1 MKAAHSNNSSKGSI
15 RCKERIRV
23 VVNGNGI
30 MNDQYDALAA
40 GVRIKDI
47 ASTASNRALLH
58 RLKNNDPGLAHLFID
73 ESDDGFD
80 DETDIFQVREGDDLG
95 WLGYFI
101 GRNETLKSLYVYY
114 LPTNR
119 DQVENLLFGIQ
130 RNKSIKDVE
139 IFGNGIISEGFSLL
153 NLPHVTSM
161 SFDWQLEGEYVN
173 YFAIGLRRCKSL
185 EKYSGQVTAEIVES
199 LTTLPML
206 EKIYVW
212 KREGLAI
219 SRDECMALR
228 ELLANATGIIHLDL
242 SLVGLG
248 NDGLRL
254 LAEGLACSSS
264 LTDGVLDLRDND
276 IGDTG
281 LQALASSLASNGKV
295 RELHLARND
304 IGDTGLEALVNL
316 LAHNRALRVLSIS
329 GNTAITKIGVRAISR
344 SLQSR
349 KCRLEGL
356 WLDRINI
363 GEEGGKILGDALSYN
378 KSLVTLS
385 LWCGENDVSIGD
397 DGLKALA
404 LGLSRNSHLK
414 ELNLSGNR
422 AITSVGLCSLKQY
435 FQSPSCGLKTLTLYS
450 IDFGDEGAYAL
461 TDALGH
467 NKSVKSLRFDKRG
480 ITSKGWK
487 EFLKLI
493 CDSSSPNNIYL
504 SNYTL
509 REISELRYTQTRS
522 EVQKSIL
529 DWLKMNEDCETS
541 NLAAKSKIMHFFPD
555 LDMVPLFQWNLKF
568 LPLVKSWF
576 ENTTSSNDKFAANI
590 RNRELSAVY
599 QFVRG
604 LLMLVAND
612 FQHYLTQQVQRIRAK
627 MRELEEEERRLM
639 QV

>member
-1 MKAAHSNNSSKGSI
+1 
-15 RCKERIRV
+15 
-23 VVNGNGI
+23 
-30 MNDQYDALAA
+30 MNYQYDALATSVRLKDITSCSRNRA
-40 GVRIKDI
+40 VLHRIKN
-47 ASTASNRALLH
+47 S
-58 RLKNNDPGLAHLFID
+58 DPGLTCLYMLDEPEDEDEFI
-73 ESDDGFD
+73 
-80 DETDIFQVREGDDLG
+80 VREGDDLG

-119 DQVENLLFGIQ
+119 DQVEKFFFGVQ
-130 RNKSIKDVE
+130 RNKSIKAVDICNYINE
-139 IFGNGIISEGFSLL
+139 SLSVM
-153 NLPHVTSM
+153 NLPHVSSM
-161 SFDWQLEGEYVN
+161 SFECQLEGEYAH
-173 YFAIGLRRCKSL
+173 YFALGLRRCTSL
-185 EKYSGQVTAEIVES
+185 KKYSGQLTAEIVQS

-206 EKIYVW
+206 EKVHVW
-212 KREGLAI
+212 KNGGLAI
-219 SRDECMALR
+219 SREECMALR

-435 FQSPSCGLKTLTLYS
+435 FQSPSCGLKTLTLYA
-450 IDFGDEGAYAL
+450 INIGDEGACAL
-461 TDALGH
+461 TDALGR
-467 NKSVKSLRFDKRG
+467 NKSVKSLHYDVRG
-480 ITSKGWK
+480 ITTKGWK
-487 EFLKLI
+487 AFLKLM

-504 SNYTL
+504 SHHTL
-509 REISELRYTQTRS
+509 REISGCHYIHLPARS
-522 EVQKSIL
+522 AIRRSIL
-529 DWLKMNEDCETS
+529 GWLKMNEECQTP
-541 NLAAKSKIMHFFPD
+541 NLAAKAKIMHFFPN

-604 LLMLVAND
+604 LPVMVANYS
-612 FQHYLTQQVQRIRAK
+612 QHYLTQQLQRIRAK